1 MILLLSLMEVKVDT
15 SVHEAN
21 QSKDFA
27 GKTFSFV
34 SEREVRTHFKRE
46 GCFSID
52 IPYFMNIS

>member
-1 MILLLSLMEVKVDT
+1 MILLSSLME
-15 SVHEAN
+15 VHEAN